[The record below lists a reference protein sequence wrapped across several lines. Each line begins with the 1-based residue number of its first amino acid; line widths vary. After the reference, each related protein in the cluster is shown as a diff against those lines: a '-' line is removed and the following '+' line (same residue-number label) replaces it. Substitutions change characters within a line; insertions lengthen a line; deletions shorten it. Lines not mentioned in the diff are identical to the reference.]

1 MRESVQRSVEN
12 IFPSFRLFLSSAS
25 LLRPPIPQWKPL
37 ELRKIDKSPT
47 AEQFVYSAARLRANE
62 LERITYSYGL
72 ALSSFLLK
80 SRSSMILL
88 PTLCTH
94 LPSPPS
100 RGRGRCSFRYPPRVR
115 TCLLYPF
122 NARRP
127 ILSREL
133 ATFNRF
139 LCRQTIICLAIAQCP
154 ATPGKNHSLLDVNAN
169 KISQIYFYDPVRIF

>member
-1 MRESVQRSVEN
+1 MRESVQHSVEN
-12 IFPSFRLFLSSAS
+12 IFPSFRLFLSSTP
-25 LLRPPIPQWKPL
+25 LPPLPRPPVPQWNPL
-37 ELRKIDKSPT
+37 ELRKIDKSPA

-72 ALSSFLLK
+72 ASSLFLLK

-88 PTLCTH
+88 PTLYTSPE
-94 LPSPPS
+94 PSSSPPSLPS
-100 RGRGRCSFRYPPRVR
+100 RGRGRCCFRYPPRVR

-122 NARRP
+122 NVRRP

-139 LCRQTIICLAIAQCP
+139 LCRQTIICLAIA
-154 ATPGKNHSLLDVNAN
+154 
-169 KISQIYFYDPVRIF
+169 

>member
-1 MRESVQRSVEN
+1 MSDEKTFTTGISVTAATRRRTDVWKTIIRNARCANPYNVQLR
-12 IFPSFRLFLSSAS
+12 IYFRAFGSSS
-25 LLRPPIPQWKPL
+25 LPPLHHPPPVPQWKPL
-37 ELRKIDKSPT
+37 ELRKIDKSPA

-72 ALSSFLLK
+72 SLSSFLLK
-80 SRSSMILL
+80 FRPSMILL
-88 PTLCTH
+88 FTLYASL
-94 LPSPPS
+94 LPRE

-122 NARRP
+122 IARRP

-139 LCRQTIICLAIAQCP
+139 LCTERRLFV
-154 ATPGKNHSLLDVNAN
+154 S
-169 KISQIYFYDPVRIF
+169 R